1 MGLVD
6 ILLLFIRPDEIIGE
20 TNNINVAMV
29 ES

>member
-6 ILLLFIRPDEIIGE
+6 ILLLFIRPDENIGG
-20 TNNINVAMV
+20 TNNINPAMV